1 MNLKFAFEEFVA
13 DREYKELSPRSIQ
26 NYKETFKQF
35 FAYCVENEI
44 IDADDVTSSTV
55 KNFLITCQKNG
66 NNPGSINFKLRNLK
80 AIFNYLTDQ
89 EIIKRNPTKKVS
101 FVKSNPTVQVLK
113 DEHIAQMLK
122 YYRRLK
128 MREHDFHAV
137 RDSAIINVLIAT
149 GLRLGELTS
158 MRWETTDLVNQEM
171 VIFGK
176 ARKETTV
183 EICDA
188 LKVELEQYKLTCLKQ
203 FNKTLPEYVFVNLQ
217 GKRLTENAVKCI
229 FKRLSEVMNFK
240 DVRLSAH
247 TFRHY
252 YCSKMVQNLNSFE
265 VKELMRHS
273 SITTTQRYVHL
284 FKNDL
289 KEKNNRYNPLNNF

>member
-1 MNLKFAFEEFVA
+1 MNFKFAFQEFLD
-13 DREYKELSPRSIQ
+13 DRKYKQLSPRSIN
-26 NYKETFKQF
+26 NYEQTFKQF
-35 FAYCVENEI
+35 FAHCVEQKI
-44 IDADDVTSSTV
+44 INVEEVTPSTI
-55 KNFLITCQKNG
+55 KNYLINCQQNG
-66 NNPGSINFKLRNLK
+66 NNAGSINFKLRNLK
-80 AIFNYLTDQ
+80 AMFSFFTEQ
-89 EIIKRNPTKKVS
+89 EIIKKNPAKKIPFIKHTPNIEV
-101 FVKSNPTVQVLK
+101 FK

-149 GLRLGELTS
+149 GLRLGEVTS

-203 FNKTLPEYVFVNLQ
+203 FDKTLPEYVFVSRQ
-217 GKRLTENAVKCI
+217 GKRLTENAVMCI
-229 FKRLSEVMNFK
+229 FKRLSKVMNFK